1 VSCDHH
7 VDARRRVGPLVLL
20 FVLWTPLSVLA
31 QAPEQKI
38 AEPIRNDSDP
48 TRAVLFSIRPEF
60 SWLNADVAR
69 SALIFRYDYAALR
82 QRRWLPG
89 RRGVILRLEMPI
101 AQTSTASTDAAGL
114 GDAYAQLLT
123 IPYFTRKFAFA
134 VGTGL
139 GIPTA
144 TDDLLGTGHLVV
156 APAIAPVWFLEGG
169 MFFVRVQN
177 STTVAGDD
185 SRPDFNVFIVAPTFI
200 RNVGARFWV
209 LADTETQTDWRRDER
224 TGIKSGL
231 QVGRA
236 IAGRIGVWAK
246 PEVWWGPNP
255 AGRWNLKLGIF
266 WYRP

>member
-1 VSCDHH
+1 MRRPS
-7 VDARRRVGPLVLL
+7 ARRRGGLVLL
-20 FVLWTPLSVLA
+20 LLISAATTARA
-31 QAPEQKI
+31 QGPEQAI
-38 AEPIRNDSDP
+38 ANPIRNDSDP

-60 SWLNADVAR
+60 GWLDAGVSR

-82 QRRWLPG
+82 KRRWLPG

-101 AQTSTASTDAAGL
+101 ARTSTASSEEAGL

-123 IPYFTRKFAFA
+123 IPYFTRRFAVA

-144 TDDLLGTGHLVV
+144 TGDLLGTGHLVV
-156 APAIAPVWFLEGG
+156 APAVAPVWFLPGG

-177 STTVAGDD
+177 STTVAGDHN
-185 SRPDFNVFIVAPTFI
+185 RRDFNVLIVAPTFI
-200 RNVGARFWV
+200 HSVGGRFWV
-209 LADTETQTDWRRDER
+209 LADTETQTDWRHDER

-246 PEVWWGPNP
+246 PEAWWGPNQ
-255 AGRWNLKLGIF
+255 AGRWNLKFGIV

>member
-1 VSCDHH
+1 MT
-7 VDARRRVGPLVLL
+7 ATRTLAIGVLAL
-20 FVLWTPLSVLA
+20 LALSSAAPGFA
-31 QAPEQKI
+31 QAPEQK
-38 AEPIRNDSDP
+38 AADAIRNDSDP

-60 SWLNADVAR
+60 SWLNADITR
-69 SALIFRYDYAALR
+69 SALIFRYDHAALR

-89 RRGVILRLEMPI
+89 RRGVIMRFEMPI
-101 AQTSTASTDAAGL
+101 AQTSTASSDEAGL

-134 VGTGL
+134 IGTGL
-139 GIPTA
+139 GMPTA
-144 TDDLLGTGHLVV
+144 TGDLLGTGHWVV
-156 APAIAPVWFLEGG
+156 APAVAPVWFLPGG

-177 STTVAGDD
+177 LSTVGGDAQ
-185 SRPDFNVFIVAPTFI
+185 RPDFNILIVAPTFI
-200 RNVGARFWV
+200 HSVGGRFWV
-209 LADTETQTDWRRDER
+209 LADTETQTDWRRGER

-246 PEVWWGPNP
+246 PEVWWGPNQ
-255 AGRWNLKLGIF
+255 GGQWNLKFGIV

>member
-1 VSCDHH
+1 MSSTPFG
-7 VDARRRVGPLVLL
+7 RTGPLVLL
-20 FVLWTPLSVLA
+20 FVLSAVAAWA

-38 AEPIRNDSDP
+38 VEPLRNDSDP

-60 SWLNADVAR
+60 SWLNADVSR

-89 RRGVILRLEMPI
+89 RRGVILRLELPI
-101 AQTSTASTDAAGL
+101 AQTSTATSEEVGL

-144 TDDLLGTGHLVV
+144 TDDLLGTGHLTV
-156 APAIAPVWFLEGG
+156 APAVAPVWFLPGG
-169 MFFVRVQN
+169 MFLVRVQN

-185 SRPDFNVFIVAPTFI
+185 QRPGFNVLIVAPTFI
-200 RNVGARFWV
+200 HSVGGRFWV
-209 LADTETQTDWRRDER
+209 LADTETQTDWRHDER
-224 TGIKSGL
+224 TGIKSGV

-236 IAGRIGVWAK
+236 IANRVGIWAK

-255 AGRWNLKLGIF
+255 AGRWNLKFGIV

>member
-1 VSCDHH
+1 MTATRTRLIGV
-7 VDARRRVGPLVLL
+7 LVLL
-20 FVLWTPLSVLA
+20 LRSSAAPVHA
-31 QAPEQKI
+31 QAPEQQT
-38 AEPIRNDSDP
+38 ADAIRNDSDP
-48 TRAVLFSIRPEF
+48 TRAVLFSVRPEF
-60 SWLNADVAR
+60 SWLNADITR
-69 SALIFRYDYAALR
+69 SALIFRYDHAALR

-89 RRGVILRLEMPI
+89 RRGVIMRFEMPI
-101 AQTSTASTDAAGL
+101 AQTSTASSDELGL

-134 VGTGL
+134 IGSGL
-139 GIPTA
+139 GMPTA
-144 TDDLLGTGHLVV
+144 TDDLLGTGRWVV
-156 APAIAPVWFLEGG
+156 APTVAPVWFLQDG

-177 STTVAGDD
+177 LSTLG
-185 SRPDFNVFIVAPTFI
+185 SNQERPEFNVLVVAPTFI
-200 RNVGARFWV
+200 HSVGGRFWV

-236 IAGRIGVWAK
+236 IAGRVGVWAK

-255 AGRWNLKLGIF
+255 GGRWNLKFGVV

>member
-1 VSCDHH
+1 MSSTPFG
-7 VDARRRVGPLVLL
+7 RTGPLVLL
-20 FVLWTPLSVLA
+20 FVLSAAAARA
-31 QAPEQKI
+31 QGPEQKI
-38 AEPIRNDSDP
+38 AQPIQNDSDP

-60 SWLNADVAR
+60 SWLNADVSR

-82 QRRWLPG
+82 ERRWLPG

-101 AQTSTASTDAAGL
+101 TQTDTPSTDQIGL

-123 IPYFTRKFAFA
+123 IPYFTRTFAFA

-156 APAIAPVWFLEGG
+156 APAAAPVWFFPGG
-169 MFFVRVQN
+169 IFFVRVQN

-200 RNVGARFWV
+200 RSVGGRFWV

-255 AGRWNLKLGIF
+255 AGRWNLKFGIV

>member
-1 VSCDHH
+1 MRPRRKP
-7 VDARRRVGPLVLL
+7 ARRAGPLVLL
-20 FVLWTPLSVLA
+20 FVLSTALPAVA
-31 QAPEQKI
+31 QAPEQTI
-38 AEPIRNDSDP
+38 ANPIRNDSDP

-60 SWLNADVAR
+60 SWLNADISR

-101 AQTSTASTDAAGL
+101 TQTSTASTDEIGL

-123 IPYFTRKFAFA
+123 VPYFTRTFAFA
-134 VGTGL
+134 VGTGV

-156 APAIAPVWFLEGG
+156 APAVAPVWFLPDG

-177 STTVAGDD
+177 STTVAGDGN
-185 SRPDFNVFIVAPTFI
+185 RPDFNVLIVAPTFI
-200 RNVGARFWV
+200 HSVGGRFWV

-255 AGRWNLKLGIF
+255 VGRWNLKFGIV
-266 WYRP
+266 WYRR

>member
-1 VSCDHH
+1 
-7 VDARRRVGPLVLL
+7 VLL
-20 FVLWTPLSVLA
+20 LLLSAATAARA
-31 QAPEQKI
+31 QAPQQAI

-60 SWLNADVAR
+60 SWLNADVSR
-69 SALIFRYDYAALR
+69 SAMIFRYDYAALR

-89 RRGVILRLEMPI
+89 RRGVIVRLEMPI
-101 AQTSTASTDAAGL
+101 AQTSTASSDAVGL

-123 IPYFTRKFAFA
+123 VPYFTRKFAVA
-134 VGTGL
+134 IGTGL

-156 APAIAPVWFLEGG
+156 APAVAPVWFLPGG
-169 MFFVRVQN
+169 MFLVRVQN

-185 SRPDFNVFIVAPTFI
+185 DRPDFNVLIVAPTFI
-200 RNVGARFWV
+200 HNIGGRFWV

-246 PEVWWGPNP
+246 PEVWWGPNQ
-255 AGRWNLKLGIF
+255 AGRWNLKFGVV

>member
-1 VSCDHH
+1 MLLLLLSAATT
-7 VDARRRVGPLVLL
+7 AR
-20 FVLWTPLSVLA
+20 A

-60 SWLNADVAR
+60 SWLNAEVSR

-89 RRGVILRLEMPI
+89 RRGVILRLEIPI
-101 AQTSTASTDAAGL
+101 AQTSTASTDAVGL

-123 IPYFTRKFAFA
+123 IPYFTRKFALA

-144 TDDLLGTGHLVV
+144 TDDLLGTGHLVL
-156 APAIAPVWFLEGG
+156 APAVAPVWFLEGG

-209 LADTETQTDWRRDER
+209 LADTETQTDWRRDGQ

-255 AGRWNLKLGIF
+255 AGRWNLKFGIV

>member
-1 VSCDHH
+1 MMSRHIG
-7 VDARRRVGPLVLL
+7 RVGPLLVF
-20 FVLWTPLSVLA
+20 FVLCALSPVRA
-31 QAPEQKI
+31 QAPEQQ
-38 AEPIRNDSDP
+38 AGDVIRNDSDP
-48 TRAVLFSIRPEF
+48 TRAVLFSVRPEF
-60 SWLNADVAR
+60 SWLNADVSR

-101 AQTSTASTDAAGL
+101 AQTSTASTDAVGL

-123 IPYFTRKFAFA
+123 IPYFTRKFALA

-144 TDDLLGTGHLVV
+144 TDDLLGTGHLVL
-156 APAIAPVWFLEGG
+156 APAVAPVWFLERG

-177 STTVAGDD
+177 STTVAGSD

-200 RNVGARFWV
+200 HSVGARFWV

-236 IAGRIGVWAK
+236 IAGRVGLWAK

-255 AGRWNLKLGIF
+255 AGRWNLKFGIV